1 MAIMSKRR
9 SVLGGVALAIA
20 VLFANPASSEPED
33 PVALITQWEHDAASA
48 DLSGDA
54 SFFQRNLADDWTD
67 GMSDGKFQTKREL
80 ISDLTENPHNNTV
93 LGETLSDIKVRVY
106 GDTAI
111 ATYTETDE
119 WMTKD
124 GRRAKTLITTDT
136 FVRMGGQWKE
146 VAEHSS
152 AAHQ

>member
-1 MAIMSKRR
+1 MASMYKRR

-67 GMSDGKFQTKREL
+67 GTSDGKFQTKKEL
-80 ISDLTENPHNNTV
+80 ISDVTGNPHAV

-106 GDTAI
+106 GNTAI

-124 GRRAKTLITTDT
+124 GRRAKTMITTDT

-152 AAHQ
+152 AVHQ